1 VVRRP
6 SGGGRSPD
14 LVFRFS
20 EEGRRVVVE
29 EERSTANLPVVS
41 AVGRGTQAAARGEN
55 RERGRASTSA
65 FKR

>member
-1 VVRRP
+1 MRSRGGRRP

-20 EEGRRVVVE
+20 EEGRRVVE

-55 RERGRASTSA
+55 RERG
-65 FKR
+65 